1 MIPLKREAAMPFPA
15 LQKHAEWVSLR
26 MLSIRYLQELATMS
40 TSLRI
45 GWIGTGV
52 MGHSMASHLQTA
64 GYPLTVYNRTRSKAA
79 ALLDKGARWADTP
92 RAVAEQ
98 SDIVF
103 SIVGYPADV
112 EAVTIGENGAL
123 HGLAKGGILCDMT
136 TSSPALARRIAEAA
150 AAVGCTALDAPVT
163 GGDIGAKNA
172 ALSIF
177 VGGDEAAFQRIKPCL
192 ERMGQKILHCGGAG
206 TGQQG
211 KLANQIAIAGV
222 MFSVCESLLYAQEAG
237 LDKDAWLELVAAG
250 AAGSTAMNTLGRRV
264 LKGDYAPGF
273 FIEHFVKDLGL
284 CLEECRRMGLVLPGT
299 ERAEEVYRM
308 ALAQGHGRNGTQDLI
323 NILAAQSGK
332 QWNAR

>member
-1 MIPLKREAAMPFPA
+1 MN
-15 LQKHAEWVSLR
+15 
-26 MLSIRYLQELATMS
+26 

-52 MGHSMASHLQTA
+52 MGHSMASHLQKA
-64 GYPLTVYNRTRSKAA
+64 GYPLTVYNRTKSKAA

-98 SDIVF
+98 SDIIF

-136 TSSPALARRIAEAA
+136 TSSPSLARRIAETAA
-150 AAVGCTALDAPVT
+150 AAGCTALDAPVT
-163 GGDIGAKNA
+163 GGDIGAQNA
-172 ALSIF
+172 TLSIF
-177 VGGDEAAFQRIKPCL
+177 VGGDDAAFQRIRPCL
-192 ERMGQKILHCGGAG
+192 ECMGQKILHCGGAG
-206 TGQQG
+206 AGQQG
-211 KLANQIAIAGV
+211 KLAHQIAIAGV
-222 MFSVCESLLYAQEAG
+222 MFSVCESLLFAQEAG
-237 LDKDAWLELVAAG
+237 LDKNAWLELVAVG

-308 ALAQGHGRNGTQDLI
+308 AIAQGHGKNGTQDLI

-332 QWNAR
+332 QWKTV